1 MCDRN
6 GDITGFRF
14 SLYRCERAGKDPWM
28 TPQKRG
34 FTARFEEYFGIFSGH
49 GK

>member
-1 MCDRN
+1 MGDRN
-6 GDITGFRF
+6 NNIAGFGF
-14 SLYRCERAGKDPWM
+14 SLYRCERAGKDPRM

-34 FTARFEEYFGIFSGH
+34 FTARFKEYFGVSSVH